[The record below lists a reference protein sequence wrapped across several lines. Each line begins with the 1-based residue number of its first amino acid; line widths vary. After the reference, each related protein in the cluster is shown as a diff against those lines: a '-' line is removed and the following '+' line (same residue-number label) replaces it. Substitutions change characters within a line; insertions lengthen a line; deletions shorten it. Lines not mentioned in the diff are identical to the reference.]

1 MPATRLNDVSG
12 SAIDSHR
19 SAVPLSH
26 FAAEL
31 STKAHKPVLKRL
43 DEVLGSPALYNLC
56 LRQAVSQSLTL
67 GISHDGARLE
77 ENGDDICSRQKKK
90 SVSPDRTSQRRR
102 PARLEADHNQAKKK
116 LPDTLPFYRVSEQ
129 QICPAGCEVQD
140 DVQIPVEETAR
151 DDHEAVNRRGIQSPF
166 DIGL

>member
-43 DEVLGSPALYNLC
+43 DEVLGSPALYYLC

-67 GISHDGARLE
+67 GISYDGAASRKMATTLL
-77 ENGDDICSRQKKK
+77 RQKKK
-90 SVSPDRTSQRRR
+90 SVSR
-102 PARLEADHNQAKKK
+102 
-116 LPDTLPFYRVSEQ
+116 
-129 QICPAGCEVQD
+129 
-140 DVQIPVEETAR
+140 
-151 DDHEAVNRRGIQSPF
+151 
-166 DIGL
+166 